1 METLVFLGKDCQG
14 GVSTDLKSCLQDVEA
29 DRTRATA
36 SRSSCRRGVTGVVD
50 VIVSNRWG
58 LENPPGTQLEIT

>member
-50 VIVSNRWG
+50 VIVSNPWG
-58 LENPPGTQLEIT
+58 RRTRPITELEIT